1 LILDYSG
8 DIQKK
13 QTPSFDSGEKMKRR
27 LSLSACL
34 AVVLGLCALSG
45 CSEGEDEPAPPPSD
59 AANSKVSGTFSADPN
74 PLRVCGPSGRGKV
87 TLSWDVQGTDRLYI
101 NVDKPDGPRMVTS
114 GDRRGKADSGDWVK
128 DGTKFFL
135 MDGST
140 PTPTQI
146 ASVTVN
152 VTREGCP

>member
-1 LILDYSG
+1 
-8 DIQKK
+8 
-13 QTPSFDSGEKMKRR
+13 MRR
-27 LSLSACL
+27 KLSLSACL
-34 AVVLGLCALSG
+34 ALVLGLCALSG
-45 CSEGEDEPAPPPSD
+45 CSEGEDEPAPPSSNT
-59 AANSKVSGTFSADPN
+59 ANSNQAAAGGTKVSGTFSAAPN
-74 PLRVCGPSGRGKV
+74 PLRVCAPSGRGKV
-87 TLSWDVQGTDRLYI
+87 TLSWDVEGTNRLYI

-114 GDRRGKADSGDWVK
+114 GDRRGKADSGDWVQ